1 MGIVSDIELRIRA
14 DIARLSQDMQ
24 AARRAVD
31 NGLGGIART
40 VSTVKTALGG
50 LAAGFAVKELLGKV
64 IEAQREFDK
73 LNASLETATGSTA
86 NAAQA
91 FAALQKFAATT
102 PYSVAE
108 ATEAFI
114 KLRNLGL
121 SPSEKALTSYG
132 NTAAAMGKSLNQLI
146 EAVADA
152 ATGEFERLK
161 EFGIKA
167 KQNGDQVALTFQG
180 TTKIVGNNA
189 KDIQKYLQ
197 DIGDVNF
204 AGAMEKRLNTL
215 DGSISNLGDTW
226 QGLLRTIAQNGIGEA
241 VRSATTQLGGALS
254 DLGVILDIVGG
265 KAKAEGKAMSDAGAF
280 HTIMTGI
287 FKALGVG
294 GVFLTNVLGGLADS
308 VVALASSAALAAKGD
323 FAGAK
328 KVLEDASK
336 AGKDRVNNIGV
347 ELKAVLGA
355 SAQKQAAAEAEA
367 AAVKKSAGDQLA
379 AYEIVLTPQ
388 QKQDKA
394 LNDSLELRNR
404 LNGVNAQT
412 AGDLKKL
419 KEAYDTGG
427 ITLAQYNKFV
437 AQINKETALGS
448 TAYKDSVKAIDLSAA
463 AIQRRA
469 AAQAFANQQAQ
480 ENLDFLK
487 RTSQLTEE
495 DYIKKSADADIKAL
509 QDAKTALEA
518 TRDLEARK
526 IDNRVKVMDLNGQ
539 IDEQERKIAARRT
552 KTGQDEFELEQKRYR
567 EAVNNTAD
575 LIEAAQA
582 EVKTQKDRTR
592 DMQDEIDMLG
602 LTGKQ
607 IAEVTAA
614 RLRDQ
619 AAALDRRAEIG
630 IIEEVNDAL
639 RAQADELRKQADLGL
654 TKERVQEQ
662 QKFWGDIEQT
672 AHDTFVSIA
681 DGGKGAF
688 QRLKDSAKN
697 IFFEWLYQ
705 MTLKK
710 WIVNIGASTDGVAA
724 TAGLVSGGGSS
735 LLNAASNIGSLYK
748 SITGLASGN
757 LGTGFLGSLVG
768 GLNGAGAGAPLG
780 SALGVQIG
788 NTIANTLGPT
798 LSGALS
804 TGISGLAT
812 ALPWVGGAVAVYS
825 LAKAAFGMGPK
836 QYADSS
842 TLAGTLGAGGFSG
855 SVNTAWTQ
863 KGGWLR
869 SNKSGTDKA
878 AVDAVLASG
887 LVSTYDAIKTATKG
901 YADVLGLNAASIAN
915 RTQTLNIALG
925 KDEAANQK
933 AIADFFAG
941 VSDTI
946 AAEVLPSIGQFQ
958 VAGETASTTLQRLA
972 TDFAGVTAIMA
983 AVGVDASKAINLTG
997 VAAIEARER
1006 LVTLAGGLSA
1016 LASQT
1021 QYFAENFQTAADK
1034 IGPLQQQVV
1043 DQLMAVG
1050 RPDIRTMTDFKT
1062 AVQGLV
1068 SSGALATESG
1078 AKLYASLLALAPQFK
1093 QMSDL
1098 LKEINQAA
1106 VDSAM
1111 GALSRAV
1118 NAQKDIVTEAYNEA
1132 MTALDARIED
1142 VNGTIERTTRIS
1154 QALKEALV
1162 GIDTPQAAE
1171 VSRQVAQ
1178 AQVTAFLAVAK
1189 AGGALPDYD
1198 QLQAVVSSLKNDAT
1212 GSFSNLA
1219 DYQRSVART
1228 NAELEQLGGLTDGQL
1243 STAQKQLALLQ
1254 DQKTIAQTTYEA
1266 EIGRLDGLVTTA
1278 QAQLNA
1284 LNGVD
1289 NSVLS
1294 VEAAVAGVQAVLLAM
1309 ASPGAQIS
1317 NSNGAVFSTALDA
1330 LGIGLSLFRRLSGSS
1345 VPTDNSTVQ
1354 SGTMSSGAADTAD
1367 LAARLLAMEES
1378 MAATARATEKLADQ
1392 FNQVSGGGQ
1401 YLLVD
1406 QA

>member
-1 MGIVSDIELRIRA
+1 MAVVSDIELVIRA
-14 DIARLSQDMQ
+14 GVARLQQDMQ
-24 AARRAVD
+24 AVRRTVD
-31 NGLGGIART
+31 NGLGSVART

-50 LAAGFAVKELLGKV
+50 LAAGFAVKELLSKV
-64 IEAQREFDK
+64 IDAQREFDK

-102 PYSVAE
+102 PFSVAE

-114 KLRNLGL
+114 KLRNQGL
-121 SPSEKALTSYG
+121 NPSEAALRSYG
-132 NTAAAMGKSLNQLI
+132 NTASGANKSLDQFI

-152 ATGEFERLK
+152 SRSQFERLQ
-161 EFGIKA
+161 EFAIAA
-167 KQNGDQVALTFQG
+167 KQNGSQVTFTFQG
-180 TTKIVGNNA
+180 LSKTVGNNS
-189 KDIQKYLQ
+189 KEIQAYLQ
-197 DIGDVNF
+197 SIGNVQF
-204 AGAMEKRLNTL
+204 AGAMEKQANTL
-215 DGSISNLGDTW
+215 NGAINNLGDTW

-328 KVLEDASK
+328 KILEDASK
-336 AGKDRVNNIGV
+336 AGKERVNNIGV

-367 AAVKKSAGDQLA
+367 AATKKSSGDQLA
-379 AYEIVLTPQ
+379 GYEVVLTAQ

-404 LNGVNAQT
+404 LNGTNAQT

-437 AQINKETALGS
+437 AQINKETALSS

-487 RTSQLTEE
+487 RTGQLNEE

-552 KTGQDEFELEQKRYR
+552 KTGQDEFELEQKLYR

-575 LIEAAQA
+575 LIEAAQVEA
-582 EVKTQKDRTR
+582 KTQKDRTR

-619 AAALDRRAEIG
+619 AAALDRGAEIG
-630 IIEEVNDAL
+630 TIEEVNDAL
-639 RAQADELRKQADLGL
+639 RAQAEELRKQADLGL

-724 TAGLVSGGGSS
+724 TAGLVSGGGSGSS

-842 TLAGTLGAGGFSG
+842 TLTGTLGAGGFSG

-887 LVSTYDAIKTATKG
+887 LASTYDAIKTATKG
-901 YADVLGLNAASIAN
+901 YADVLGLNAASIAD

-933 AIADFFAG
+933 AIADFFTG

-946 AAEVLPSIGQFQ
+946 ATEVLPSISQFQ
-958 VAGETASTTLQRLA
+958 ASGENAGATLQRLA
-972 TDFAGVTAIMA
+972 TDFAGVNALMEK
-983 AVGVDASKAINLTG
+983 VGIDLGRAFKDTG
-997 VAAIEARER
+997 VAAIAARER
-1006 LVTLAGGLSA
+1006 IVSLAGGLDA
-1016 LASQT
+1016 LGT
-1021 QYFAENFQTAADK
+1021 QLDFYYSNFLAAAERIQPLQKQITDQLATLGVPWIKSAADYR
-1034 IGPLQQQVV
+1034 L
-1043 DQLMAVG
+1043 AVEH
-1050 RPDIRTMTDFKT
+1050 
-1062 AVQGLV
+1062 LV
-1068 SSGALATESG
+1068 NSGEAATESG
-1078 AKLYASLLALAPQFK
+1078 AALYTGLLKLAPAFK
-1093 QMSDL
+1093 SMTDAV
-1098 LKEINQAA
+1098 KELNQAA
-1106 VDSAM
+1106 VDRAFA
-1111 GALSRAV
+1111 ALSRAV
-1118 NAQKDIVTEAYNEA
+1118 NAQKDVVTEAYNAA
-1132 MTALDARIED
+1132 MAVLDSRITGLND
-1142 VNGTIERTTRIS
+1142 TISRTTELS
-1154 QALKEALV
+1154 QELKRAFQ
-1162 GIDTPQAAE
+1162 GIDTPQAAGYA
-1171 VSRQVAQ
+1171 RQAAQ
-1178 AQVTAFLAVAK
+1178 AQITAFLAIAR
-1189 AGGALPDYD
+1189 AGGALPSASDI
-1198 QLQAVVSSLKNDAT
+1198 QSAVSALSNDASGQYST
-1212 GSFSNLA
+1212 LA
-1219 DYQRSVART
+1219 DYQRDVART
-1228 NAELEQLGGLTDGQL
+1228 NNELEQLGVLTDGQL
-1243 STAQKQLALLQ
+1243 SAAQQQLAVLQ
-1254 DQKTIAQTTYEA
+1254 DQKTIAQTAYEA
-1266 EIGRLDGLVTTA
+1266 EIARLDSLGVKA
-1278 QAQLNA
+1278 QAQLDAINGVDTSVKTVAEALAEVNVALLA
-1284 LNGVD
+1284 LNGPYGTPAAPIIGGA
-1289 NSVLS
+1289 SVLS
-1294 VEAAVAGVQAVLLAM
+1294 GILSKVYTQAVPIAED
-1309 ASPGAQIS
+1309 
-1317 NSNGAVFSTALDA
+1317 T
-1330 LGIGLSLFRRLSGSS
+1330 SS
-1345 VPTDNSTVQ
+1345 VSY
-1354 SGTMSSGAADTAD
+1354 GTMSSSNADMGMVLD
-1367 LAARLLAMEES
+1367 RLASMEEN
-1378 MAATARATEKLADQ
+1378 MATTARATQQLAGQ
-1392 FNQVSGGGQ
+1392 FNQISGGGNA
-1401 YLLVD
+1401 LLVE